1 MNNYFGI
8 AIARMSAIPG
18 ILGYQRD
25 KVIDLKAAAAPATG
39 GAQP

>member
-8 AIARMSAIPG
+8 TIARMPAIPG

-25 KVIDLKAAAAPATG
+25 IVIDLKAAPVPLAGA
-39 GAQP
+39 AQP